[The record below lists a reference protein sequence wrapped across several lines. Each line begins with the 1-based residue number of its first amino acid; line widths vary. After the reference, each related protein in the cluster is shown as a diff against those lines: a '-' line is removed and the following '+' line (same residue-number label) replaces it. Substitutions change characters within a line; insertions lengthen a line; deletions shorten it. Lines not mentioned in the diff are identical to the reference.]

1 MADVDNQVPISQDC
15 PFWRWVD
22 EYNPA
27 APPAPHFAR
36 NVPRTAGQGAELV
49 GMVELLRM
57 LNSSLWIVLA
67 IVLSYLVF
75 KS

>member
-1 MADVDNQVPISQDC
+1 MADLDNQVPMSQDC
-15 PFWRWVD
+15 PFWRWAD

-27 APPAPHFAR
+27 PPPAPHFAG
-36 NVPRTAGQGAELV
+36 NILRTAGQGAELV

-57 LNSSLWIVLA
+57 LNLSLWIVLA
-67 IVLSYLVF
+67 IVLSYLVL